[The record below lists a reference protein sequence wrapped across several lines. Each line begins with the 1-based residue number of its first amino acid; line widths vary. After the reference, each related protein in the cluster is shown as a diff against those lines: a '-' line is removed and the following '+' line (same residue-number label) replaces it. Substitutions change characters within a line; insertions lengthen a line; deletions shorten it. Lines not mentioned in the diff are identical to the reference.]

1 MAGGGEVDEA
11 ATGVE
16 QGGDAVDEDEV
27 AEVVGAELGLEAVGG
42 GAGRGCPFR
51 SRKCGF
57 GSSSAWADLRS
68 DKKSF
73 YVSSPMVDVMT

>member
-1 MAGGGEVDEA
+1 MA
-11 ATGVE
+11 
-16 QGGDAVDEDEV
+16 Q
-27 AEVVGAELGLEAVGG
+27 VVGAELGLEAVGG

-73 YVSSPMVDVMT
+73 YVSSPMIDVMT